1 MDTILLPITTLL
13 SSTLAI
19 WLFVL
24 SWAVIKVRRS
34 LNISLGDGGNKIMKR
49 RMRAQGNLVEY
60 APLFVIMIA
69 LAELQGG
76 NPIIVSV
83 LAAAFLTGRLA
94 HGYALAFTEKNK
106 KLRKL
111 GMMATLC
118 GIAATAIFNLALLA
132 T

>member
-1 MDTILLPITTLL
+1 
-13 SSTLAI
+13 
-19 WLFVL
+19 
-24 SWAVIKVRRS
+24 
-34 LNISLGDGGNKIMKR
+34 
-49 RMRAQGNLVEY
+49 MRTQGNLVEY
-60 APLFVIMIA
+60 APLFGIMIA

-76 NPIIVSV
+76 NPIIVAV